1 MSLDGTWQR
10 RGHVSHNCVVT
21 ALSVDTGNWLD
32 VETLANACKGCTVWE
47 DKNDKTPEEYNEWKL
62 THKCRL
68 NHTGSAGSMESIGS
82 VRVFERSVEKRN
94 LKYCEYLGDG
104 ESSAFKK
111 VIDSKPYG
119 DQTNIKN

>member
-1 MSLDGTWQR
+1 M
-10 RGHVSHNCVVT
+10 
-21 ALSVDTGNWLD
+21 
-32 VETLANACKGCTVWE
+32 WE
-47 DKNDKTPEEYNEWKL
+47 DKKDKTPEEYNKWKL

-104 ESSAFKK
+104 DSSAFKK
-111 VIDSKPYG
+111 VIDSKPCG
-119 DQTNIKN
+119 DQTSIKKTRVCRACTKKSRFKIEAPKNGI

>member
-10 RGHVSHNCVVT
+10 RGHASHNGVVT
-21 ALSVDTGNWLD
+21 ALSVDTGNCLD

-68 NHTGSAGSMESIGS
+68 NHTGSAGSMESQGS

-104 ESSAFKK
+104 DSSAFKK
-111 VIDSKPYG
+111 S
-119 DQTNIKN
+119 N